1 MNILTITQ
9 VIKRTLPLAAGIF
22 SILMVQLVDTIFI
35 AKLGI
40 NQLTVHGITQ
50 PFNTVLIGLQVGLGI
65 AATSIISQAIGANR
79 AFKAQAISSLSII
92 LGNILIILICFIF
105 YYKRSLL
112 FSLIADDNSNI
123 EQLYII
129 YEEYLPYWLISSVA
143 SSALY
148 FISSIYRAYGDT
160 RTPGYIMMMSS
171 IINLILDP
179 ILMFT
184 FELGIKG
191 AAIASLA
198 SFITCFLYM
207 LIKTL
212 PKNRFTRIILNKEYF
227 HYFLEL
233 KRLTISTTI
242 NQILPAVSTVI
253 TVMFISSLGNSAIA
267 FWNLLSRIEMFL
279 LVLSLSLTMSIPPI
293 IGKYIAQGSRE
304 KIKDISISSAQIAL
318 VSHLILALIVAFLN
332 NYILSWTAV
341 DASFEGELKFALLTL
356 PLSYGP
362 LGLCMVVVS
371 ILNALGKPRKALQAT
386 IVRLF
391 LLYVPAIFLGTST
404 QSIFY
409 TIIAAAI
416 ANILS
421 GIYAWWLLK
430 KHIES
435 KSIDKN

>member
-9 VIKRTLPLAAGIF
+9 VIKRTLPLSAGIF

-35 AKLGI
+35 GKLGI
-40 NQLTVHGITQ
+40 NQLTAHGITQ

-79 AFKAQAISSLSII
+79 EFKAQAISSLSII
-92 LGNILIILICFIF
+92 LGNILIVSICVII
-105 YYKRSLL
+105 YYKRSIL
-112 FSLIADDNSNI
+112 FSLVIDSNSHI
-123 EQLYII
+123 DKLYII
-129 YEEYLPYWLISSVA
+129 YEEYLPFWLISSVS

-160 RTPGYIMMMSS
+160 RTPGYIMMISS

-184 FELGIKG
+184 LDLGIKG
-191 AAIASLA
+191 AAIASFV

-207 LIKTL
+207 LIKSS
-212 PKNRFTRIILNKEYF
+212 PKNRFTRNILSKENF
-227 HYFLEL
+227 QYFLEL
-233 KRLTISTTI
+233 KRLTISTTV

-253 TVMFISSLGNSAIA
+253 TVIFISSLGNSAIA

-279 LVLSLSLTMSIPPI
+279 LVVSLSLTMSVPPI
-293 IGKYIAQGSRE
+293 IGKYIAQESRE

-332 NYILSWTAV
+332 NYILSWIAV
-341 DASFEGELKFALLTL
+341 DTLFEGELKFALLTL

-371 ILNALGKPRKALQAT
+371 ILNALGKPRKALQVT

-391 LLYVPAIFLGTST
+391 LLYVPAIFIGTST
-404 QSIFY
+404 QNIFY
-409 TIIAAAI
+409 TIIAASI

-421 GIYAWWLLK
+421 GIYAWRLLK
-430 KHIES
+430 KHI
-435 KSIDKN
+435 

>member
-35 AKLGI
+35 GKLGI

-79 AFKAQAISSLSII
+79 KFKAQAISSLSII
-92 LGNILIILICFIF
+92 LGNILIVSICFIF
-105 YYKRSLL
+105 YYKRTLL
-112 FSLIADDNSNI
+112 FSLVSDDNYNI
-123 EQLYII
+123 DQLYII
-129 YEEYLPYWLISSVA
+129 YEEYLPFWLISSVA

-148 FISSIYRAYGDT
+148 FISSIYRAYGDI
-160 RTPGYIMMMSS
+160 RTPGYIMMISS

-184 FELGIKG
+184 LELGIKG
-191 AAIASLA
+191 AAIASLV
-198 SFITCFLYM
+198 SFIICFLYM

-212 PKNRFTRIILNKEYF
+212 PKNRFTIITLNKENF

-242 NQILPAVSTVI
+242 NQILPAVSTFI
-253 TVMFISSLGNSAIA
+253 TVIFISSLGNSTIA

-279 LVLSLSLTMSIPPI
+279 LVLSLSLTMSIPPM
-293 IGKYIAQGSRE
+293 IGNYIAQGSRD
-304 KIKDISISSAQIAL
+304 KIKDISISSAQIVL
-318 VSHLILALIVAFLN
+318 FSHLILALIVAFSN
-332 NYILSWTAV
+332 NYILSWVAIDTL
-341 DASFEGELKFALLTL
+341 FEGELKFALLTL

-371 ILNALGKPRKALQAT
+371 ILNALGEPRKALQVS

-391 LLYVPAIFLGTST
+391 LLYVPAIFIGTLT
-404 QSIFY
+404 ENIFY
-409 TIIAAAI
+409 TIIAAAT

-421 GIYAWWLLK
+421 GIYAWWLIK
-430 KHIES
+430 A
-435 KSIDKN
+435 NM